1 MKTAMQWLIEF
12 IDSEILSNNH
22 YDDSPRLKLGASM
35 AKVRAEQLL
44 EKEKQQIIDV
54 VVNVVKLG
62 TEREGFLL
70 FTEDDRMLITQ
81 DAEQY
86 YNETF
91 NDKNKA

>member
-1 MKTAMQWLIEF
+1 
-12 IDSEILSNNH
+12 
-22 YDDSPRLKLGASM
+22 M